1 MPTLSVEEFTLE
13 DAPAIAQLLQRVW
26 SSVTEYPPTWRERR
40 MLSAEEIH
48 QEMQEGDF
56 RYFGIR
62 TEGHIVGVYKLS
74 IGKEIL
80 GEHQAVD
87 PAYRRK
93 GLARLMYEQF
103 LELGRQLGKPNCI
116 NLLVTNKKMIAF
128 VTRLGFRPSG
138 DPYEQDPGM
147 FVQKFYFYH
156 ETV

>member
-1 MPTLSVEEFTLE
+1 MPAFAVEEFTLE
-13 DAPAIAQLLQRVW
+13 DALAITKLLQRVW
-26 SSVTEYPPTWRERR
+26 SSLTEYPPAWRAQRT
-40 MLSAEEIH
+40 LSAEEIR
-48 QEMQEGDF
+48 QEMREGSF

-62 TEGHIVGVYKLS
+62 AVGHIVGVYKLL

-87 PAYRRK
+87 PVYRRK

-138 DPYEQDPGM
+138 DPYEQYPGM
-147 FVQKFYFYH
+147 FVQKFCFYH
-156 ETV
+156 ETE